1 MNFSMRPSRVLK
13 KLRNGEIAYCAK
25 NNYRDPRLVE
35 LLAAYGFDCVWSC
48 REHVPNSIEVLEQEV
63 LAAKSRGA
71 DLLCRVPRGSYSDYI
86 KPLELDASGIM
97 VPHIMSAADAKQV
110 VSFTRFPPIGR
121 RACDGGNSD
130 ALFCNV
136 PFTEYLKTANS
147 ERFVILQIEDPEA
160 VNELDAIADVEG
172 YDMLFF
178 GPGDYSVSIGVPGQL
193 DHPEV
198 MRVRKLVAKTA
209 EKYGKF
215 AGTVGNP
222 GNRKDLIDMG
232 YKFIN
237 VTGTVGLLNKAL
249 REAVEALGI
258 SSFGNC
264 ASGQYGAKN

>member
-25 NNYRDPRLVE
+25 NNYRDPRLVA

-48 REHVPNSIEVLEQEV
+48 REHVPNSIDVLEEEV
-63 LAAKSRGA
+63 LAAKVHGA
-71 DLLCRVPRGSYSDYI
+71 DLLCRVERGSYSDYI

-97 VPHIMSAADAKQV
+97 VPHIMSAADAMQV
-110 VSFTRFPPIGR
+110 VSFTRFPPMGR

-136 PFTEYLKTANS
+136 PFTEYLKTANR

-160 VNELDAIADVEG
+160 VNELDAIAAVDG

-215 AGTVGNP
+215 AGTVGNL

-237 VTGTVGLLNKAL
+237 VAGTVGILNKGL
-249 REAVEALGI
+249 REAVESIGI
-258 SSFGNC
+258 ASFGNSS
-264 ASGQYGAKN
+264 SGQYGAKN